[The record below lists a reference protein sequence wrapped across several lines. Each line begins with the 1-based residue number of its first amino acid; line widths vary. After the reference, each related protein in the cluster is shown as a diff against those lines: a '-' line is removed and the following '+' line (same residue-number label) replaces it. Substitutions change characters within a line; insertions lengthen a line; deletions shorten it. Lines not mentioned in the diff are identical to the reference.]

1 MTTVLIILLR
11 VIASPLANVFQKRLT
26 NREISPELIVMSSY
40 LFFAILAIPVLF
52 FYQPFYF
59 STDFWVYILLLGL
72 FDVIGNMYLVKSLR
86 SIDLS
91 LFGPL
96 NSFKPVFA
104 LVIGGILLSEIPSV
118 FGILGVVVIIAGTY
132 VINYD
137 PNRKVSDFDKM
148 EFRRGL
154 FFRFLA
160 IALTSIAAVFSKKTI
175 ILSSPLITLAWWSI
189 IGLPIS
195 IYFVAKQRD
204 LRSQIS
210 ELRIRPTNLIFL
222 FASFLVLQLSTL
234 FTFER
239 IFVGYSL
246 AFFQLSSIISVLFGY
261 YFFKERNIRNRLIGS
276 LIMIIGA
283 LLIIW
288 FG

>member
-1 MTTVLIILLR
+1 MSAVLIIIVR

-26 NREISPELIVMSSY
+26 NRDISPEMVVMSSY
-40 LFFAILAIPVLF
+40 LFFAVLAIPVLV
-52 FYQPFYF
+52 FYKPFHF
-59 STDFWVYILLLGL
+59 SADFWTYILLLGL

-104 LVIGGILLSEIPSV
+104 MILGVFLLSETPSL
-118 FGILGVVVIIAGTY
+118 FGVLGVVVIIAGTY

-137 PNRKVSDFDKM
+137 PNKKVSAVAKL

-154 FFRFLA
+154 LFRFLA
-160 IALTSIAAVFSKKTI
+160 IALTSLAAVFSKKTI

-195 IYFVAKQRD
+195 IYFVARQRG
-204 LRSQIS
+204 LRSQIK
-210 ELRIRPTNLIFL
+210 EVRAHPTNLILL
-222 FASFLVLQLSTL
+222 FASFLVLQLATL
-234 FTFER
+234 LTFEK
-239 IFVGYSL
+239 IYVGYSL
-246 AFFQLSSIISVLFGY
+246 AFFQLSSVISVFFGY
-261 YFFKERNIRNRLIGS
+261 HFFKERNIRNRLIGS
-276 LIMIIGA
+276 LIMIMGA

-288 FG
+288 LG